1 MRKPLKIKVV
11 GVINIFEKNQ
21 ITETSKIEVLL
32 LYFDRL
38 FGYVPFIIYPYDS
51 IKLDHE
57 RTRMLG
63 TLALYFDEQEK
74 KSLLVLELGK
84 KVYFA
89 EKLEVISG
97 KSNQFECCA
106 ICLILPVELHII
118 GEKLFELLK
127 NYIMKRF
134 EQSLY
139 LIVESEIIKYE
150 IVQNERKKQI
160 ILKGEI
166 LKKKVLELINFICSI
181 FLNSISGFPDMNCVK
196 LQKAISFLESMGA
209 SISHLERLSKNN
221 FSNISIFEAI
231 PKICEYEHD
240 FEVIHVKINEISDEI
255 EIIIQNMI
263 PQVFE
268 ESNIR
273 ISQIHDLF
281 EKEILNVDVDRWLQE
296 EEILFAF
303 PCYMVDDHVLI
314 TIRDR
319 EGENAVFSKEI
330 SLEQLSFMK

>member
-1 MRKPLKIKVV
+1 M
-11 GVINIFEKNQ
+11 FEKSQ
-21 ITETSKIEVLL
+21 ITEKSKIEVLL

-74 KSLLVLELGK
+74 NSLLILELGK

-89 EKLEVISG
+89 EKLEIFSE

-118 GEKLFELLK
+118 GQKLLELLK
-127 NYIMKRF
+127 SYIMRRF
-134 EQSLY
+134 EHSLY
-139 LIVESEIIKYE
+139 LIVESEMNKYE
-150 IVQNERKKQI
+150 IVQNERKKQT

-166 LKKKVLELINFICSI
+166 LKKRVLELINFVCSI
-181 FLNSISGFPDMNCVK
+181 FLNSLSGFPDANCVK
-196 LQKAISFLESMGA
+196 LQKAMSFLESMGA
-209 SISHLERLSKNN
+209 NISHLERLTKNN
-221 FSNISIFEAI
+221 FSNINIFESF
-231 PKICEYEHD
+231 PKICENEHI
-240 FEVIHVKINEISDEI
+240 FEVINIKINEISEEI
-255 EIIIQNMI
+255 EIIIKNIAQMI
-263 PQVFE
+263 FE
-268 ESNIR
+268 QLNIR

-281 EKEILNVDVDRWLQE
+281 ENEIMSVDVEKWLLE

-303 PCYMVDDHVLI
+303 PCNILDDHFLI
-314 TIRDR
+314 TIKDR
-319 EGENAVFSKEI
+319 IEENIVFSKEI
-330 SLEQLSFMK
+330 SLEELSILK